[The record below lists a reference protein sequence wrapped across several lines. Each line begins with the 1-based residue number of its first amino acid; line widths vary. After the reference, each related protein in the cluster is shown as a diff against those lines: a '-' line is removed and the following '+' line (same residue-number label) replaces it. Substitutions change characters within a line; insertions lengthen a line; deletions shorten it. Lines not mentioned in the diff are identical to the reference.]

1 MATIFETH
9 LVPLNEELE
18 TQENYLVNYLVV
30 IRSFTLNPKVP
41 FTRELY
47 PIVRKESQESLLD
60 EVESTYAEEL
70 NGKDLVYIKL
80 TVNHSKGILT
90 IKYYFE

>member
-9 LVPLNEELE
+9 LIPFQRDIETLE
-18 TQENYLVNYLVV
+18 NQIQV
-30 IRSFTLNPKVP
+30 IRSFTLNHKVP

-60 EVESTYAEEL
+60 EVESTYEEEL
-70 NGKDLVYIKL
+70 NGKDLVDTKL
-80 TVNHSKGILT
+80 IVNPSKGIFT

>member
-9 LVPLNEELE
+9 LVPLNEDLE
-18 TQENYLVNYLVV
+18 TQENYLVV

-70 NGKDLVYIKL
+70 NGKDLVDTKL
-80 TVNHSKGILT
+80 IVNHSKGILT

>member
-9 LVPLNEELE
+9 LVPLNEDLE
-18 TQENYLVNYLVV
+18 TQDNYLVV
-30 IRSFTLNPKVP
+30 IRSFTKNPKVP

-47 PIVRKESQESLLD
+47 PIVRKESHGFLLN
-60 EVESTYAEEL
+60 EVKSTYTEEL
-70 NGKDLVYIKL
+70 NGKDLVDTKL
-80 TVNHSKGILT
+80 IVNPSMGILT

>member
-1 MATIFETH
+1 MATIFETY

-18 TQENYLVNYLVV
+18 TQDNYLVA
-30 IRSFTLNPKVP
+30 IRSFTQNPKNP
-41 FTRELY
+41 FTWELY

-70 NGKDLVYIKL
+70 NGKDLVDTQLIINL
-80 TVNHSKGILT
+80 SNGILT

>member
-18 TQENYLVNYLVV
+18 TQDNYLVA
-30 IRSFTLNPKVP
+30 IRSFTLNHKVP

-70 NGKDLVYIKL
+70 NGKDLVDTELI
-80 TVNHSKGILT
+80 VNPSRGILT

>member
-9 LVPLNEELE
+9 LVLLNEELE
-18 TQENYLVNYLVV
+18 TQDNYLVA
-30 IRSFTLNPKVP
+30 IRSFTWNHKVP

-70 NGKDLVYIKL
+70 NGKDLVDTELI
-80 TVNHSKGILT
+80 VNPSKGILT

>member
-18 TQENYLVNYLVV
+18 TQDNYLVV
-30 IRSFTLNPKVP
+30 IRSFTWNLKVP

-47 PIVRKESQESLLD
+47 PIVSKESQESLLD

-70 NGKDLVYIKL
+70 NGKDLVYTGLI
-80 TVNHSKGILT
+80 VNHYKGILT

>member
-18 TQENYLVNYLVV
+18 TQENYLVV
-30 IRSFTLNPKVP
+30 IRSFTRNHKVP

-70 NGKDLVYIKL
+70 NGKDLVDTKL
-80 TVNHSKGILT
+80 TVNPSKGILT

>member
-9 LVPLNEELE
+9 LIPFQKDIEILGN
-18 TQENYLVNYLVV
+18 QIQV
-30 IRSFTLNPKVP
+30 IRSFTRNPKFP

-47 PIVRKESQESLLD
+47 PIVRKESQESILD

-70 NGKDLVYIKL
+70 NGKDLVDTELI
-80 TVNHSKGILT
+80 VNPSKGILT

>member
-18 TQENYLVNYLVV
+18 TQENYLVV
-30 IRSFTLNPKVP
+30 IRSFTRNPKVP

-70 NGKDLVYIKL
+70 NGKDLVDTELI
-80 TVNHSKGILT
+80 VNPSKGILT
-90 IKYYFE
+90 IKYYYE

>member
-1 MATIFETH
+1 MATIFETY

-18 TQENYLVNYLVV
+18 TQENYLVV
-30 IRSFTLNPKVP
+30 IRSFTWNHKVP

-70 NGKDLVYIKL
+70 NGKDLVDTQLI
-80 TVNHSKGILT
+80 VNPSKGILT
-90 IKYYFE
+90 IKYYYE

>member
-9 LVPLNEELE
+9 LIPLNEDLE
-18 TQENYLVNYLVV
+18 TQDNYLVV
-30 IRSFTLNPKVP
+30 IRSFTRNPKVP

-70 NGKDLVYIKL
+70 NGKDLVDTQLI
-80 TVNHSKGILT
+80 VNPSKGILT

>member
-18 TQENYLVNYLVV
+18 TQDNYLVV

-47 PIVRKESQESLLD
+47 PIVSKESQESLLD

-70 NGKDLVYIKL
+70 NGKDLVYTGLI
-80 TVNHSKGILT
+80 VNHSKGILT
-90 IKYYFE
+90 IKYYYE

>member
-18 TQENYLVNYLVV
+18 TQDNYLVA
-30 IRSFTLNPKVP
+30 IRSFTWNPKVP

-47 PIVRKESQESLLD
+47 PIVSKESQESLLD

-70 NGKDLVYIKL
+70 NGKDLVYTGII
-80 TVNHSKGILT
+80 VNPSRGILT

>member
-18 TQENYLVNYLVV
+18 TQENYLVV
-30 IRSFTLNPKVP
+30 IRSFTWNHKVP

-70 NGKDLVYIKL
+70 NGKDLVDTELI
-80 TVNHSKGILT
+80 VNPSKGILT

>member
-1 MATIFETH
+1 MATIFETY

-18 TQENYLVNYLVV
+18 TQDNYLVV
-30 IRSFTLNPKVP
+30 IRSFTWNPKVP

-47 PIVRKESQESLLD
+47 PIVSKESQESLLD

-70 NGKDLVYIKL
+70 NGKDLVYTGII
-80 TVNHSKGILT
+80 VNPSKGILT

>member
-9 LVPLNEELE
+9 LVPFNEELE
-18 TQENYLVNYLVV
+18 TQDNYLVV

-47 PIVRKESQESLLD
+47 PIVSRESQESLLD

-70 NGKDLVYIKL
+70 NGKDLVDTRIII
-80 TVNHSKGILT
+80 NHSKGILT
-90 IKYYFE
+90 IKYYYE

>member
-18 TQENYLVNYLVV
+18 TQDNYLVA
-30 IRSFTLNPKVP
+30 IRSFTRNPKVP

-70 NGKDLVYIKL
+70 NGKDLVDTEL
-80 TVNHSKGILT
+80 TVNPSKGILT

>member
-18 TQENYLVNYLVV
+18 TQDNYLVV

-70 NGKDLVYIKL
+70 NGKDLVDTQLI
-80 TVNHSKGILT
+80 VNPSRGILT

>member
-18 TQENYLVNYLVV
+18 TQENYLVA

-70 NGKDLVYIKL
+70 NGKDLVDTKL
-80 TVNHSKGILT
+80 IVNHSKGILT